1 MNKLENFPTVNYINL
16 HESVD
21 RRLFMNS
28 QIEKYGLIYDVG
40 IDNKEFSEY
49 SYRPLNLYEIC
60 LIMKKREDQINKR
73 LNST

>member
-1 MNKLENFPTVNYINL
+1 M
-16 HESVD
+16 
-21 RRLFMNS
+21 RRLCFGMPISKSLYEIFSNYS
-28 QIEKYGLIYDVG
+28 NINEIEKYGLIYDVG